1 MVLLITLIGDG
12 FTAAEAV
19 VLVVVMVVV
28 DVGVKRIP
36 IAGWA
41 TSGVL
46 EASSLVF
53 VCPTK
58 AAIEKY

>member
-1 MVLLITLIGDG
+1 MVLLIPLIGDG
-12 FTAAEAV
+12 VTAAAAV
-19 VLVVVMVVV
+19 ELVVVMVVV
-28 DVGVKRIP
+28 VGVERILV
-36 IAGWA
+36 AGWA